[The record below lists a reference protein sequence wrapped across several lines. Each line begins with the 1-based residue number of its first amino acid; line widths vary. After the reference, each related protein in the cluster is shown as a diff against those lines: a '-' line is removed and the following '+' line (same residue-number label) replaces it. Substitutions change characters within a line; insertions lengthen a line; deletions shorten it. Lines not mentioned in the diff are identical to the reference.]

1 MIFILYLSDVYAQGK
16 VGRQIQEERRR
27 MDLPVSVDINEEGPR
42 EGFQIEPGPI
52 ATADKIALIEALS
65 ACGLRRI
72 QIASL
77 VNPKHV
83 SGWADAEAVID
94 GFAARDGVEYSALW
108 FNESGLKRA
117 LAFEGKLTLA
127 GFISLSASEA
137 FAIRNLNRDRAG
149 QIEAMRH
156 YARVHRQAGVP
167 IAKIIVMAAFG
178 CNFAGDVSPAKVV
191 ETVEDARAIAREAGL
206 DVRDVTLAD
215 SMGWATPRRVA
226 AAVGAV
232 RERWD
237 DLQIALHLHDTR
249 GQGIACAYEGLR
261 LGVTAFDAAVAGLGG
276 CPFAGQPGAPG
287 NIATEELALLCEEMG
302 IATGL
307 DIEALI
313 EAGRLAE
320 RIVGHKLPSAALRSG
335 TLGAFRRRAA

>member
-1 MIFILYLSDVYAQGK
+1 
-16 VGRQIQEERRR
+16 
-27 MDLPVSVDINEEGPR
+27 MDLPDSVVISEEGPR
-42 EGFQIEPGPI
+42 EGFQIEPGPV
-52 ATADKIALIEALS
+52 APADKIALIDALS
-65 ACGLRRI
+65 ACGFRHI
-72 QIASL
+72 QLASF

-83 SGWADAEAVID
+83 PGWADAETVIE
-94 GFAARDGVEYSALW
+94 GFTAHAGVEYSALW

-117 LAFEGKLTLA
+117 LAFRDKLTLA
-127 GFISLSASEA
+127 GFISLSASEP

-149 QIEAMRH
+149 QIEAMRQ
-156 YARVHRQAGVP
+156 YLRVHREAGVP

-191 ETVEDARAIAREAGL
+191 ETVKDGLAVARDAGI

-215 SMGWATPRRVA
+215 SMGWATPGRVA

-232 RERWD
+232 RDRWD
-237 DLQIALHLHDTR
+237 DLKIALHLHDTR

-302 IATGL
+302 ISTGL

-320 RIVGHKLPSAALRSG
+320 RIVGHRLPSAALRSG
-335 TLGAFRRRAA
+335 TLAPFRRRAA

>member
-1 MIFILYLSDVYAQGK
+1 
-16 VGRQIQEERRR
+16 
-27 MDLPVSVDINEEGPR
+27 MDLPNNVVISEEGPR

-52 ATADKIALIEALS
+52 ATADKVTLIDALS
-65 ACGLRRI
+65 GCGLRRI
-72 QIASL
+72 QVGSF
-77 VNPKHV
+77 VNPRHV
-83 SGWADAEAVID
+83 PGWADAEAVMA
-94 GFAARDGVEYSALW
+94 GFTPREGVEYSALW
-108 FNESGLKRA
+108 FNDNGMRRA
-117 LAFEGKLTLA
+117 LAFQDKLTLA
-127 GFISLSASEA
+127 GFISMSASEP
-137 FAIRNLNRDRAG
+137 FAIRNLNRNRIG

-156 YARVHRQAGVP
+156 YARVHREAGLP

-178 CNFAGDVSPAKVV
+178 CNFAGDVAPAQVV
-191 ETVEDARAIAREAGL
+191 ETVADGL
-206 DVRDVTLAD
+206 AVAHEFGVEVRDVTLAD

-232 RERWD
+232 RDRWP
-237 DLQIALHLHDTR
+237 DLGIALHLHDTR

-287 NIATEELALLCEEMG
+287 NIATEELALLCDEMG
-302 IATGL
+302 IETGL

-320 RIVGHKLPSAALRSG
+320 RIVGHRLPSAALRSG
-335 TLGAFRRRAA
+335 TLAAFRGKAA

>member
-1 MIFILYLSDVYAQGK
+1 
-16 VGRQIQEERRR
+16 
-27 MDLPVSVDINEEGPR
+27 MDLPNRIVITEEGPR

-52 ATADKIALIEALS
+52 ATADKIALIDALS
-65 ACGLRRI
+65 ATGLSRI
-72 QIASL
+72 QVASF

-83 SGWADAEAVID
+83 PGWADAEQVVA
-94 GFAARDGVEYSALW
+94 GFSPRADVAYTALW
-108 FNESGLKRA
+108 LNDSGLQRA
-117 LAFEGKLTLA
+117 SAFKGKLTLA
-127 GFISLSASEA
+127 GFISLSASEP
-137 FAIRNLNRDRAG
+137 FALRNLNRDRAG
-149 QIEAMRH
+149 QVEAMRN
-156 YARVHRQAGVP
+156 YVRAHRQADVP

-178 CNFAGDVSPAKVV
+178 CNFGGDVSAAKVV
-191 ETVEDARAIAREAGL
+191 ETVSDGLTIAREAGIE
-206 DVRDVTLAD
+206 VREVSLAD

-232 RERWD
+232 RDRWA
-237 DLQIALHLHDTR
+237 DLRIALHLHDTR

-320 RIVGHKLPSAALRSG
+320 RIVGHRLPSAALRSG
-335 TLGAFRRRAA
+335 TLAAMRRRAGA

>member
-1 MIFILYLSDVYAQGK
+1 MGAASWVTANKDNS
-16 VGRQIQEERRR
+16 EERGV
-27 MDLPVSVDINEEGPR
+27 DLPDSVVISEEGPR

-52 ATADKIALIEALS
+52 ATADKIALIDALS

-72 QIASL
+72 QVGSF

-83 SGWADAEAVID
+83 PGWADADAVME
-94 GFAARDGVEYSALW
+94 GFAAREGVEYSAVW
-108 FNESGLKRA
+108 FNAAGMQRA
-117 LAFEGKLTLA
+117 LAFKGKLALA
-127 GFISLSASEA
+127 GFISLSASEP

-149 QIEAMRH
+149 QIEAMRQ
-156 YARVHRQAGVP
+156 YVRVHREAGVP

-178 CNFAGDVSPAKVV
+178 CNFAGDVSPAEVV
-191 ETVEDARAIAREAGL
+191 ATVADALAIACEAG
-206 DVRDVTLAD
+206 VAVQDVTLAD

-226 AAVGAV
+226 NAIGAV
-232 RERWD
+232 RDRFD
-237 DLQIALHLHDTR
+237 DVRIALHLHDTR

-320 RIVGHKLPSAALRSG
+320 RIVGHRLPSAALRSG
-335 TLGAFRRRAA
+335 TLAAFRRRAA

>member
-1 MIFILYLSDVYAQGK
+1 
-16 VGRQIQEERRR
+16 
-27 MDLPVSVDINEEGPR
+27 MDLPDSVVISEEGPR

-52 ATADKIALIEALS
+52 PTADKISLVDALS

-72 QIASL
+72 QVGSF

-83 SGWADAEAVID
+83 PGWADAEAVME
-94 GFAARDGVEYSALW
+94 GFSARAGVEYSAVW
-108 FNESGLKRA
+108 FNVSGMQRA
-117 LAFEGKLTLA
+117 LAFRNKLHLA
-127 GFISLSASEA
+127 GFISLSASA
-137 FAIRNLNRDRAG
+137 PFAIKNLNHDRAG
-149 QIEAMRH
+149 QIEAMRK
-156 YARVHRQAGVP
+156 YVRAHREAGLP

-178 CNFAGDVSPAKVV
+178 CNFAGDISPARVV
-191 ETVEDARAIAREAGL
+191 ETIADARAIARDAG
-206 DVRDVTLAD
+206 VEVQEVTLAD

-226 AAVGAV
+226 DAIDAV
-232 RERWD
+232 RSRFD
-237 DLQIALHLHDTR
+237 DVRIALHLHDTR

-313 EAGRLAE
+313 EAARLAE
-320 RIVGHKLPSAALRSG
+320 RIIGHRLPSAALRSG
-335 TLGAFRRRAA
+335 TLAAFRRRAA

>member
-1 MIFILYLSDVYAQGK
+1 
-16 VGRQIQEERRR
+16 
-27 MDLPVSVDINEEGPR
+27 MDLPSSVVISEEGPR

-52 ATADKIALIEALS
+52 ATADKIALIDALS

-72 QIASL
+72 QIASF

-83 SGWADAEAVID
+83 PGWADAEAVTE
-94 GFAARDGVEYSALW
+94 GFTAREGVEYSAVW
-108 FNESGLKRA
+108 FNEAGMLRA
-117 LAFEGKLTLA
+117 LAFTEKLTLA
-127 GFISLSASEA
+127 GFISLSASEP

-149 QIEAMRH
+149 QVEAMRR
-156 YARVHRQAGVP
+156 YVRVHRQVGVP

-178 CNFAGDVSPAKVV
+178 CNFAGDVSPPKVV
-191 ETVEDARAIAREAGL
+191 ETIADALAIAREAG
-206 DVRDVTLAD
+206 VVVQDVTLAD

-226 AAVGAV
+226 DAVGAV
-232 RERWD
+232 RDRWD
-237 DLQIALHLHDTR
+237 DVRIALHLHDTR

-307 DIEALI
+307 NIEALI

-320 RIVGHKLPSAALRSG
+320 RIVGHRLPSAALRSG
-335 TLGAFRRRAA
+335 TLAAFRRRTA

>member
-1 MIFILYLSDVYAQGK
+1 
-16 VGRQIQEERRR
+16 
-27 MDLPVSVDINEEGPR
+27 MDLPDSVVITEEGPR

-52 ATADKIALIEALS
+52 ATADKIALIDALS

-72 QIASL
+72 QVGSF

-83 SGWADAEAVID
+83 PGWADAEAVMQ
-94 GFAARDGVEYSALW
+94 GFSPREGVEYSALW
-108 FNESGLKRA
+108 FNEGGLKRA
-117 LAFEGKLTLA
+117 LAFEGKLALA
-127 GFISLSASEA
+127 GFISLSASEP

-149 QIEAMRH
+149 QIEALSN
-156 YARVHRQAGVP
+156 YVRVHRQAGVP

-178 CNFAGDVSPAKVV
+178 CNFAGDVPPAKVV
-191 ETVEDARAIAREAGL
+191 ETVVDGLAIAREAGV
-206 DVRDVTLAD
+206 DVRDVSLAD

-237 DLQIALHLHDTR
+237 DLRIALHLHDTR

-302 IATGL
+302 ISTGL

-320 RIVGHKLPSAALRSG
+320 RIVGHRLPSAALRSG
-335 TLGAFRRRAA
+335 TLATFRRRAA

>member
-1 MIFILYLSDVYAQGK
+1 
-16 VGRQIQEERRR
+16 
-27 MDLPVSVDINEEGPR
+27 MDLPSSVVISEEGPR
-42 EGFQIEPGPI
+42 EGFQIEAGPI
-52 ATADKIALIEALS
+52 VTADKIALIDALS

-72 QIASL
+72 QIASF
-77 VNPKHV
+77 VNPRHV
-83 SGWADAEAVID
+83 PGWADAEAVIE
-94 GFAARDGVEYSALW
+94 GFTAREGVEYSALW
-108 FNESGLKRA
+108 FNDSGLQRA
-117 LAFEGKLTLA
+117 LAFKGKLTLA
-127 GFISLSASEA
+127 GFISLSASEP

-149 QIEAMRH
+149 QVEAMRK
-156 YARVHRQAGVP
+156 YVRVHRAAGVP

-178 CNFAGDVSPAKVV
+178 CNFAGDVLPAEVV
-191 ETVEDARAIAREAGL
+191 ATVADALAIARGSGVA
-206 DVRDVTLAD
+206 VREVTLAD

-232 RERWD
+232 RDRWD
-237 DLQIALHLHDTR
+237 DLRIALHLHDTR

-302 IATGL
+302 ISTGVN
-307 DIEALI
+307 IEALI

-320 RIVGHKLPSAALRSG
+320 RIVGHRLPSAALRSG
-335 TLGAFRRRAA
+335 TLAAFRGKAA

>member
-1 MIFILYLSDVYAQGK
+1 
-16 VGRQIQEERRR
+16 
-27 MDLPVSVDINEEGPR
+27 MDLPDSVVISEEGPR

-52 ATADKIALIEALS
+52 ATADKIALIDALS

-72 QIASL
+72 QVASF

-83 SGWADAEAVID
+83 PGWADAEAVVE
-94 GFAARDGVEYSALW
+94 GFSAREGVEYSAVW
-108 FNESGLKRA
+108 FNEAGMLRA
-117 LAFEGKLTLA
+117 SAFKQKLTLA
-127 GFISLSASEA
+127 GFISLSASEP

-149 QIEAMRH
+149 QIEAMRR
-156 YARVHRQAGVP
+156 YVRVHREAGVP

-178 CNFAGDVSPAKVV
+178 CNFLGDVAPARVV
-191 ETVEDARAIAREAGL
+191 ETVADALAIAREAG
-206 DVRDVTLAD
+206 VAVQDVTLAD

-226 AAVGAV
+226 DTIGAV
-232 RERWD
+232 RDRFD
-237 DLQIALHLHDTR
+237 DLRIALHLHDTR

-307 DIEALI
+307 NIEALI

-320 RIVGHKLPSAALRSG
+320 RIVGHRLPSAALRSG
-335 TLGAFRRRAA
+335 TLAAFRRRAA